1 MKNNSHYTL
10 SISDLL
16 MGFLFVFILIL
27 LKFMIDY
34 HNKKDD
40 LSKPLKER
48 DILLES
54 LKKQIEKKDIRAK
67 IDKENGVLELPEIL
81 CFQKS
86 KYKLNKEQKE
96 GLKKIRKI
104 FSKIICYSNLN
115 SREMKKRWQLI
126 YNKQFE
132 KKKYCQSKKH
142 DHKHGLI
149 DTILVE
155 GHADSTPVGEN
166 LCECEKDMFGLD
178 IDCKCIRTN
187 IDLSMERAKNVFKFL
202 LQYREPTRQNPIPN
216 GNYLYALVNK
226 KNKSLFGVTSY
237 GNLRSSDQR
246 NNRKPD
252 SSSEKERCINIRFI
266 MSQSDDIQTHLKKKL
281 KKGNQNE

>member
-1 MKNNSHYTL
+1 MKNGSHYTL

-27 LKFMIDY
+27 LKFIIDY
-34 HNKKDD
+34 HEKKNI
-40 LSKPLKER
+40 LSKPLIER
-48 DILLES
+48 AELLKN
-54 LKKQIEKKDIRAK
+54 LKKQIEKKDINVE
-67 IDKENGVLELPEIL
+67 IDTENGILELPEIL
-81 CFQKS
+81 CFSKS
-86 KYKLNKEQKE
+86 KHELSNEQKE
-96 GLKKIRKI
+96 GLEKIRKI
-104 FSKIICYSNLN
+104 FSRIICYSNLN
-115 SREMKKRWQLI
+115 SGEMKKRWHLI
-126 YNKQFE
+126 YAKKFE
-132 KKKYCQSKKH
+132 KKKYCPEKKYN
-142 DHKHGLI
+142 HKHGLV

-202 LQYREPTRQNPIPN
+202 LQYREPTRQNPIPT

-226 KNKSLFGVTSY
+226 KDKSLFGVTSY

-246 NNRKPD
+246 NNRKPN
-252 SSSEKERCINIRFI
+252 SSTEKERCINIRFI

-281 KKGNQNE
+281 KKERHNE